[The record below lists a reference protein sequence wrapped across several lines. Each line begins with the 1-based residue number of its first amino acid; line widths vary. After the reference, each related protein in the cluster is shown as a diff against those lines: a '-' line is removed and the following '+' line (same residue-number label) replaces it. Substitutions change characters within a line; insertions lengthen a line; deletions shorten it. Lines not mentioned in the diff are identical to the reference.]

1 MSRISHDRRL
11 SIQLERGAGMSIQVK
26 PLLMNRAD
34 IVAAYLEYRN
44 DYLSP
49 AVWGEHR
56 GLDTQ
61 EAIELL
67 HVMRVI
73 AYGEHPDA

>member
-1 MSRISHDRRL
+1 MKRDLTHAL
-11 SIQLERGAGMSIQVK
+11 PMT
-26 PLLMNRAD
+26 RAD

-49 AVWGEHR
+49 AVWGDHR

-61 EAIELL
+61 EAMELL

-73 AYGEHPDA
+73 AYGKHPDA